1 MALNV
6 GIYSAMP
13 RLLTALDSG
22 ANFGR
27 CQATPAQSCQ
37 NMARNLPHTDFSCP
51 EVCMG
56 FFNNGLDFLTL
67 FSFVKPHSFRSAVFF
82 IFTLSKSI
90 VFGLRVHD
98 LPGPDGISN
107 LLS

>member
-1 MALNV
+1 
-6 GIYSAMP
+6 
-13 RLLTALDSG
+13 
-22 ANFGR
+22 
-27 CQATPAQSCQ
+27 
-37 NMARNLPHTDFSCP
+37 
-51 EVCMG
+51 MG
-56 FFNNGLDFLTL
+56 FFNNGLDFLSL
-67 FSFVKPHSFRSAVFF
+67 LSFVKPHSFRSAVFF